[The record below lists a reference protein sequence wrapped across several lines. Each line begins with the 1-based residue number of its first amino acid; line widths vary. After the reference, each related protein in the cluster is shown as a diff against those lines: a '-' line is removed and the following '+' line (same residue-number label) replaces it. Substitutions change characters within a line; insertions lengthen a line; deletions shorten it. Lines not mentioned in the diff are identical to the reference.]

1 MNVLYLVHDLA
12 DSAVRKRIKMLKA
25 GNAIVSVAGFVRE
38 QSSGA
43 VDIEG
48 CQPIVLGTT
57 RDGKF
62 GDRVLKVLFSRS
74 VTQLHNQ
81 KYDVIIARNL
91 EMLALARRVTF
102 SSRSATRIVY
112 ECLDIHRIMLNQ
124 GTLGKF
130 ARAVERWLLR
140 STSMLITSSPAYLT
154 NYFKPK
160 QQLTK
165 PVLLVENKVLDLEQN
180 DATAVTERN
189 SSAAPAWRIGW
200 FGILRCRKS
209 LAILSAFSRM
219 MDGKVQVVLRGKP
232 AYQEFDNFDAEVAA
246 EPYLS
251 FEGAYKSPED
261 LKSIYEDVDFIWA
274 IDFFEEGL
282 NSSWLLPNRI
292 YEGCRYGRVPIA
304 VNGTET
310 ANFLKNS
317 AIGLTVK
324 EATPEVLRD
333 IFSQITPLD
342 ADKLKQRVQQSDPRK
357 FTFTK
362 ASCSSLVDEISK
374 ERTGSAQITIL
385 E

>member
-1 MNVLYLVHDLA
+1 
-12 DSAVRKRIKMLKA
+12 
-25 GNAIVSVAGFVRE
+25 
-38 QSSGA
+38 
-43 VDIEG
+43 
-48 CQPIVLGTT
+48 
-57 RDGKF
+57 
-62 GDRVLKVLFSRS
+62 
-74 VTQLHNQ
+74 
-81 KYDVIIARNL
+81 
-91 EMLALARRVTF
+91 
-102 SSRSATRIVY
+102 
-112 ECLDIHRIMLNQ
+112 
-124 GTLGKF
+124 
-130 ARAVERWLLR
+130 
-140 STSMLITSSPAYLT
+140 
-154 NYFKPK
+154 
-160 QQLTK
+160 
-165 PVLLVENKVLDLEQN
+165 
-180 DATAVTERN
+180 
-189 SSAAPAWRIGW
+189 
-200 FGILRCRKS
+200 
-209 LAILSAFSRM
+209 M

-333 IFSQITPLD
+333 IFSQIKPLD